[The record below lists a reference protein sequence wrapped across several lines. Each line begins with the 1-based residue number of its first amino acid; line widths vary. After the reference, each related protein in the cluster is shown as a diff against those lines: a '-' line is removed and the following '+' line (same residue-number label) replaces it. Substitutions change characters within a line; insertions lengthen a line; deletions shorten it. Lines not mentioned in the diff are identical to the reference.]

1 MKYKAVIYD
10 IDGTLL
16 DTIAM
21 NMYPL
26 MQVIEEEK
34 QEKWTYEEV
43 KPFFSM
49 TGKQTMEAL
58 GLDYETVYPKWV
70 RYVNAYEKK
79 AAPFEGVEPLMKALH
94 EKGIVQAV
102 VSAKTRAQYE
112 IDMTDLMP
120 YIDQTVL
127 FEDTQK
133 HKPDPEPLFL
143 CLEKLGLSSHE
154 VLYIG
159 DARVDALASQAS
171 GIAFGLAT
179 WAGLVIKD
187 IPEPAY
193 TFASPTDVL
202 ELFADA

>member
-1 MKYKAVIYD
+1 M
-10 IDGTLL
+10 
-16 DTIAM
+16 
-21 NMYPL
+21 
-26 MQVIEEEK
+26 
-34 QEKWTYEEV
+34 
-43 KPFFSM
+43 
-49 TGKQTMEAL
+49 
-58 GLDYETVYPKWV
+58 V

-112 IDMTDLMP
+112 IDKTDLMP

-143 CLEKLGLSSHE
+143 CLESWAYRVHE

-159 DARVDALASQAS
+159 DARVDALASQGFWHCFWPGDLGRACHQGNS
-171 GIAFGLAT
+171 
-179 WAGLVIKD
+179 
-187 IPEPAY
+187 
-193 TFASPTDVL
+193 
-202 ELFADA
+202 

>member
-1 MKYKAVIYD
+1 
-10 IDGTLL
+10 
-16 DTIAM
+16 
-21 NMYPL
+21 
-26 MQVIEEEK
+26 
-34 QEKWTYEEV
+34 
-43 KPFFSM
+43 
-49 TGKQTMEAL
+49 
-58 GLDYETVYPKWV
+58 
-70 RYVNAYEKK
+70 
-79 AAPFEGVEPLMKALH
+79 MKALH

-112 IDMTDLMP
+112 IDMTDLLP

-159 DARVDALASQAS
+159 DARVHALASQAS
-171 GIAFGLAT
+171 GIAFGLPT
-179 WAGLVIKD
+179 WAGLVIKH

-193 TFASPTDVL
+193 TFASPADVL